1 MAQLTVDRGGQR
13 ATTVLLTVV
22 ALLAFAG
29 NSILCRLAL
38 GASSI
43 DAASYT
49 AVRLISGALA
59 LWLIEAMRGNFTR
72 ISGSGKSWWSG
83 ALLFVYAIAFA
94 YAYRSLS
101 AGTGALILFAAVQ
114 LTMIGTALRLGE
126 GPAVLDGLGWGAAMM
141 GLVYLVFPGITAP
154 SVGGSLL
161 MMVAGVAWGAYS
173 LLGRGGAGA
182 AADPI
187 QATSENFLY
196 AVPWVLLAVVIQ
208 WPRLSVTPVGLL
220 WATLSGAVTSG
231 LGYVIWYA
239 ALGRISAT
247 RAATVQLAVPL
258 IAVFGGVVLL
268 SETLTARTLVAATAI
283 LGGIGLTLCARHSV
297 GVKFR

>member
-141 GLVYLVFPGITAP
+141 GLVYLVFPGITEP

-173 LLGRGGAGA
+173 LLGRGGA
-182 AADPI
+182 DPI
-187 QATSENFLY
+187 QATSENFLH

-258 IAVFGGVVLL
+258 IAAFGGVVLL
-268 SETLTARTLVAATAI
+268 SETLTARTLVAAAAI
-283 LGGIGLTLCARHSV
+283 LGGIALTLCARHAV
-297 GVKFR
+297 DVKSR